1 MIWWRLTSTSAAHGD
16 QGLTELLIE
25 TLLVVIDT
33 DADIQASLCTTF
45 TSIFNTFKVIHPFE
59 SIIERCK
66 TRMNLLPIPTW
77 D

>member
-1 MIWWRLTSTSAAHGD
+1 VANGD
-16 QGLTELLIE
+16 QGLTKLLIE

-33 DADIQASLCTTF
+33 DADFQDSLCTTF

-66 TRMNLLPIPTW
+66 IRMNLLPIPTW